1 MHLIEQ
7 LKYPFKEF
15 IKILFVP
22 VYMIRTLMN
31 FGSFF
36 STTIST
42 TQAGTVSLRR
52 TPSVSPPASRASN
65 LIQDVG
71 SIWMSLFLRSN
82 ITISK
87 SASAQVISKVYLY
100 RVLPPTSHL
109 EIFVPVSCP
118 GSVCTL
124 KYENCQT
131 SNLGF

>member
-100 RVLPPTSHL
+100 RVLPPTSL
-109 EIFVPVSCP
+109 KMTGVCP
-118 GSVCTL
+118 GTW
-124 KYENCQT
+124 KY
-131 SNLGF
+131 SFPFPVRDPFAP